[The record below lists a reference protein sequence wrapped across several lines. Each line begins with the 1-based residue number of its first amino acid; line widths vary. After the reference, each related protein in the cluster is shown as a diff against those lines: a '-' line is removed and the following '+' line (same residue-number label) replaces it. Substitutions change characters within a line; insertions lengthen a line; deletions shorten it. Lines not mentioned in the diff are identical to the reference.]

1 METIGDS
8 FTEGFNRF
16 VTSTVAPVASGWS
29 TCRVGFSPTGK
40 APPYHGAPRYLP
52 LVTGRRGSIHV
63 YGRRS
68 RRRRAAGGPKRVGDG
83 PAIVSP
89 KRTSVGY
96 GTQPPAWFTVT
107 PYPKCANDGHPRAD
121 YSGPLSL
128 R

>member
-1 METIGDS
+1 MRLLRMWRKS
-8 FTEGFNRF
+8 QWL
-16 VTSTVAPVASGWS
+16 STQELPAAKP
-29 TCRVGFSPTGK
+29 
-40 APPYHGAPRYLP
+40 P
-52 LVTGRRGSIHV
+52 LVTGWIGSIHV

-83 PAIVSP
+83 PEIVSP